1 MNWKKKD
8 VSAPSIE
15 AVIERNT
22 GISISDFLNP
32 PTNPFIVSLSDAAD
46 VIMRAVVSGVKITI
60 YGDYD
65 ADGITA
71 TAILFWMLKTLG
83 GENVDVILPK
93 RFSEGYGLSMKGVA
107 RIDEGLLITI
117 DNGIAAVDEIAAAK
131 AKGLEVVVLDHHLL
145 REDGKIPKADVIV
158 DPSAIAGSEFSS
170 YCGAGIAYKLACTLL
185 DDQAIL
191 DKLSALAAIGTVA
204 DVMPL
209 IGDNRNIVI
218 KGLKQLN
225 KGPNLPGLY
234 ALLQHLEMYTVT
246 EMDIGFKLGPIINAA
261 GRMHDAGATEVFEL
275 LVCEDKK
282 ACLEMAANLTSINEE
297 RKEVVKQGEAICENL
312 IEEGCLYGSPI
323 LVLFTTKD
331 DPVQLHEGVVGVL
344 AGRIAEKYKV
354 PTIVLT
360 EIEGGILKGSGRS
373 YGGIHLKKVLDT
385 ATDILA
391 RYGGHAGAAG
401 VSVAL
406 DRVYDLQDRL
416 FETMETIEKDSS
428 DDPDTLYYD
437 IEVNAHQLPAVM
449 EKLKRFAPF
458 GEGNPRIVFK
468 VNKVRLLPRVGK
480 FYRLMGAEGQHIKL
494 FGQGCDLVGFDM
506 SQKYRELD
514 EPLFVD
520 TLGYISENHFGT
532 TVTLQVEMTDFRT
545 AQSATAKSPLAS
557 MLEKKMKERGFH

>member
-1 MNWKKKD
+1 MNWKKRD
-8 VSAPSIE
+8 ASITIE

-22 GISISDFLNP
+22 GIPIAEFLAP
-32 PTNPFIVSLSDAAD
+32 PTNPFIACLADAAD
-46 VIMRAVVSGVKITI
+46 IIMRAVVNGVKITI

-65 ADGITA
+65 CDGITA
-71 TAILFWMLKTLG
+71 SAELFWTLKTLG
-83 GENVDVILPK
+83 CENIDVILPK
-93 RFSEGYGLSMKGVA
+93 RFSEGYGLSMKGVD
-107 RIDEGLLITI
+107 RINEGLLITI

-145 REDGKIPKADVIV
+145 REDGKIPEADVIV
-158 DPSAIAGSEFSS
+158 DPSAIPGSEFSS
-170 YCGAGIAYKLACTLL
+170 YCGAGIAYKLACILL
-185 DDQAIL
+185 DDPAIL

-209 IGDNRNIVI
+209 VGDNRNIVI

-225 KGPNLPGLY
+225 NGPNLPGLY
-234 ALLQHLEMYTVT
+234 ALLQHLEMHTVT

-261 GRMHDAGATEVFEL
+261 GRMHDAGAAEVFEL

-282 ACLEMAANLTSINEE
+282 TCLEMAATLTAINEE
-297 RKEVVKQGEAICENL
+297 RKEVVKQGETICEKL
-312 IEEGCLYGSPI
+312 IEEGCMYGNQI
-323 LVLFTTKD
+323 FLLFTTKD

-360 EIEGGILKGSGRS
+360 EIEGGMLKGSGRS
-373 YGGIHLKKVLDT
+373 YGGIHLKKVLDS

-401 VSVAL
+401 VSVSL

-416 FETMETIEKDSS
+416 LETMETVEKDSS
-428 DDPDTLYYD
+428 EEPDTLYYD

-458 GEGNPRIVFK
+458 GEGNPRILFK
-468 VNKVRLLPRVGK
+468 VNNTRLLPRGGK
-480 FYRLMGAEGQHIKL
+480 FYQLMGDNGQHVKM
-494 FGQGCDLVGFDM
+494 FGKGYNLIGFGM
-506 SQKYRELD
+506 AQKYRD
-514 EPLFVD
+514 ASEPMTMDVV
-520 TLGYISENHFGT
+520 GYISENHFGPS
-532 TVTLQVEMTDFRT
+532 VTLQVELADFE
-545 AQSATAKSPLAS
+545 AAKMSHPQSALAE
-557 MLEKKMKERGFH
+557 MLAKKMKEHGFQK